1 MAMVMKKT
9 TKNVIIMKGKML
21 MIKIGIVDD
30 DECVLEEAR
39 ACIES
44 IDNLPEDVEIA
55 AFCSSEDFLS
65 KIEENDTYDILFTD
79 IQMDGMDGLE
89 LGLVARKRFPH
100 IYLIILTAY
109 ATYAVD
115 SYMIDAD
122 QYILKSQM
130 EERIPSVIRKMILEI
145 QKKRK
150 KFRIIET
157 ANGSV
162 KIFYQD
168 IISIKKV
175 KGSKYVEYTTIRGSF
190 KERVGLEQLM
200 EEMNCKAFI
209 FAERGY
215 VVNIRHVACIEKNVI
230 SMDNDDRITI
240 SRGRLVEV
248 RMKINEQWGDV

>member
-1 MAMVMKKT
+1 
-9 TKNVIIMKGKML
+9 ML

-30 DECVLEEAR
+30 DESVLEETR

-44 IDNLPEDVEIA
+44 IDNLRETVEIST
-55 AFCSSEDFLS
+55 FCGAEDFLS
-65 KIEENDTYDILFTD
+65 KMEENGTYDILFTD

-89 LGLVARKRFPH
+89 LGVAVRKRFPH
-100 IYLIILTAY
+100 IYLIILTSF

-122 QYILKSQM
+122 QYILKAQM
-130 EERIPSVIRKMILEI
+130 GERIPPVIRKMILEI

-157 ANGSV
+157 VNGGV
-162 KIFYQD
+162 KVFYQD

-175 KGSKYVEYTTIRGSF
+175 KGSKYVEYTTLRGSF
-190 KERVGLEQLM
+190 KERIGLEQLM
-200 EEMNCKAFI
+200 LEMNCGAFI
-209 FAERGY
+209 FVERGY
-215 VVNIRHVACIEKNVI
+215 AVNIRHVAGIEKNVI

-240 SRGRLVEV
+240 SRGRLAEV
-248 RMKINEQWGDV
+248 RMKINEQWGNA

>member
-1 MAMVMKKT
+1 
-9 TKNVIIMKGKML
+9 ML

-30 DECVLEEAR
+30 DESVLEGTR

-44 IDNLPEDVEIA
+44 IDHLPEDVEIA
-55 AFCSSEDFLS
+55 TFCGSEEFLS

-89 LGLVARKRFPH
+89 LGLAARRRFPH
-100 IYLIILTAY
+100 IYLIILTSFT
-109 ATYAVD
+109 TYAVD

-122 QYILKSQM
+122 QYILKEQM

-157 ANGSV
+157 ANGGV
-162 KIFYQD
+162 KVFYQD

-175 KGSKYVEYTTIRGSF
+175 KGSKYVEYITVRGNF
-190 KERVGLEQLM
+190 KERIGLEQLM
-200 EEMNCKAFI
+200 AEINCRAFI
-209 FAERGY
+209 FVERGY

-230 SMDNDDRITI
+230 SMDNDERITI
-240 SRGRLVEV
+240 SRGRLTEV
-248 RMKINEQWGDV
+248 RMKINEQWGDA

>member
-1 MAMVMKKT
+1 MKKT

-209 FAERGY
+209 FAERDY